1 MPDITH
7 GAELV
12 EINEPV
18 TLPGGLAQMWRNL
31 TEHRHLVVNFIRR
44 DVRLRYR
51 NSALGYFWSL
61 FEPLLLAGVYYVLYV
76 IIAGKPDP
84 RYPLWIILGV
94 MTWSFFSR
102 ALNDSITCITRNEGM
117 IKQVYFPRELFA
129 FTSVGSNLILT
140 SLSVL
145 VAIPMMVI
153 YRIPPGLGLFMV
165 PVGLCLAALLGLGA
179 GLGMACA
186 NVVNRDVEFF
196 ARFLTRAGMFISPV
210 MWTVAMAPKS
220 RSPWLEYL
228 LLNPMAVPITMVR
241 SGVEGHGL
249 GISAGFVAYS
259 VAACVMSF
267 VIGAMVFKR
276 FESRVVKKL

>member
-12 EINEPV
+12 EINAPV
-18 TLPGGLAQMWRNL
+18 SLPGGLTQIWRNL
-31 TEHRHLVVNFIRR
+31 REHRHLVSNFIRR

-102 ALNDSITCITRNEGM
+102 ALNESVTCITRNERM

-153 YRIPPGLGLFMV
+153 YRIPPSLGLLMV
-165 PVGLCLAALLGLGA
+165 PVGLGLAALLGLGM

-210 MWTVAMAPKS
+210 MWTVAMAPKT

-241 SGVEGHGL
+241 SGVEGKGL
-249 GISAGFVAYS
+249 GIPSGYVAYS
-259 VAACVMSF
+259 VATCILSF
-267 VIGAMVFKR
+267 LVGAMVFKR
-276 FESRVVKKL
+276 FEAKVVKRL